1 MTQWGRG
8 NRPRFFNIQ
17 VLNRFQKTK
26 VKKMKDMTR
35 EDFLNCIRNQGNTC
49 DYTPQELDWLMCA
62 RLMAKEAGDVLK
74 SYFRR
79 HNLGIE
85 DKGNAFD
92 IVTEADKGSERLILH
107 HIHQRFPDHAIL
119 SEESGD
125 DHRTARYQWV
135 IDPLDGTVN
144 FSAGIATYCISI
156 GLKVDG
162 ETRMGYVYAPTLNEE
177 FYAIKGKG
185 AFGPRGQLH
194 AKNTTELQ
202 RAVISTGFPYD
213 KATNPDNN
221 LDRVARI
228 MPQIRGLRRL
238 GSAAMDLCYVA
249 AGWLDGYWELNL
261 KEWDACAGELIAQE
275 AGAVVKRYR
284 NDHGICILAACPG
297 IAQQLL
303 EMVE

>member
-1 MTQWGRG
+1 MENMTTTQFSQQESQW
-8 NRPRFFNIQ
+8 
-17 VLNRFQKTK
+17 LAS
-26 VKKMKDMTR
+26 
-35 EDFLNCIRNQGNTC
+35 
-49 DYTPQELDWLMCA
+49 A
-62 RLMAKEAGDVLK
+62 RQMGHEAGEVLK
-74 SYFRR
+74 GFFRR
-79 HNLGIE
+79 RDLNVE
-85 DKGNAFD
+85 DKGSAYD
-92 IVTEADKGSERLILH
+92 IVTEADKGSERLILDHLH
-107 HIHQRFPDHAIL
+107 HSFPDDAVL

-125 DHRTARYQWV
+125 DHRQARCQWV

-144 FSAGIATYCISI
+144 YSAGLATYCISI

-162 ETRMGYVYAPTLNEE
+162 ETRMGYVYAPTLDEE

-185 AFGPRGQLH
+185 AYGPYGPLR
-194 AKNTTELQ
+194 AKATTQLQ

-221 LDRVARI
+221 LDRFAQV
-228 MPQIRGLRRL
+228 MPRVRGIRRL

-261 KEWDACAGELIAQE
+261 KEWDACAGELIAIE

-297 IAQQLL
+297 IAPQLL
-303 EMVE
+303 NLVE

>member
-1 MTQWGRG
+1 MAI
-8 NRPRFFNIQ
+8 N
-17 VLNRFQKTK
+17 
-26 VKKMKDMTR
+26 
-35 EDFLNCIRNQGNTC
+35 DF
-49 DYTPQELDWLMCA
+49 TPQEHEWISCA
-62 RLMAKEAGDVLK
+62 RTMAQEAGRVLK
-74 SYFRR
+74 NYFRR
-79 HNLGIE
+79 RDLSIE
-85 DKGNAFD
+85 DKGSAFD
-92 IVTEADKGSERLILH
+92 IVTEADKASERIILDHLH
-107 HIHQRFPDHAIL
+107 HHFPDHAIL

-125 DHRTARYQWV
+125 DHRQARCQWV

-144 FSAGIATYCISI
+144 YSAGIATYCISI

-185 AFGPRGQLH
+185 AFGPYGQLQ
-194 AKNTTELQ
+194 AKATTELQ

-221 LDRVARI
+221 LDRFAQV
-228 MPQIRGLRRL
+228 MPRVRGIRRL

-261 KEWDACAGELIAQE
+261 KEWDACAGELIALE
-275 AGAVVKRYR
+275 AGAIVKRYR

-297 IAQQLL
+297 IAPQLL

>member
-1 MTQWGRG
+1 M
-8 NRPRFFNIQ
+8 
-17 VLNRFQKTK
+17 
-26 VKKMKDMTR
+26 MKDI
-35 EDFLNCIRNQGNTC
+35 EANLF
-49 DYTPQELDWLMCA
+49 TPQELDWLTCA
-62 RLMAKEAGDVLK
+62 QQMGQQAGEVLR

-79 HNLGIE
+79 RDLGIQ
-85 DKGNAFD
+85 DKGSAFD
-92 IVTEADKGSERLILH
+92 IVTEADKASERLILDT
-107 HIHQRFPDHAIL
+107 IHSHYPDHAIL

-125 DHRTARYQWV
+125 DHRNANHQWV

-144 FSAGIATYCISI
+144 YSAGIATYCISI

-162 ETRMGYVYAPTLNEE
+162 ETRMGYVYAPTLDEE

-185 AFGPRGQLH
+185 AYGPYGQLSV
-194 AKNTTELQ
+194 KDTTELQ

-213 KATNPDNN
+213 KAINPDNN
-221 LDRVARI
+221 LDRVALV
-228 MPQIRGLRRL
+228 MPRVRGIRRL

-275 AGAVVKRYR
+275 AGATVKRYR

-297 IAQQLL
+297 IAPELL
-303 EMVE
+303 NLVE

>member
-1 MTQWGRG
+1 MK
-8 NRPRFFNIQ
+8 NIATD
-17 VLNRFQKTK
+17 NF
-26 VKKMKDMTR
+26 
-35 EDFLNCIRNQGNTC
+35 
-49 DYTPQELDWLMCA
+49 TPLELDWLDSA
-62 RLMAKEAGDVLK
+62 RDMGHQAGKILR

-79 HNLGIE
+79 QDLNIM
-85 DKGNAFD
+85 DKGNAYD
-92 IVTEADKGSERLILH
+92 IVTEADKASERLILDYLH
-107 HIHQRFPDHAIL
+107 SRYPDHAIL

-125 DHRTARYQWV
+125 DHRHARCHWI

-144 FSAGIATYCISI
+144 YSAGLATYCISI
-156 GLKVDG
+156 GLMVAG
-162 ETRMGYVYAPTLNEE
+162 ETRMGYVYAPTLDEE

-185 AFGPRGQLH
+185 AYGPNGILQV
-194 AKNTTELQ
+194 KGTTDLQ
-202 RAVISTGFPYD
+202 RAVVSTGFPYD

-221 LDRVARI
+221 LDRVARV
-228 MPQIRGLRRL
+228 MPRVRGLRRL

-275 AGAVVKRYR
+275 AGATVTRYR

-303 EMVE
+303 EMVV

>member
-1 MTQWGRG
+1 MT
-8 NRPRFFNIQ
+8 
-17 VLNRFQKTK
+17 KT
-26 VKKMKDMTR
+26 
-35 EDFLNCIRNQGNTC
+35 DF
-49 DYTPQELDWLMCA
+49 TPIEQAWLTCA
-62 RLMAKEAGDVLK
+62 RQMGQEAGKALR

-79 HNLGIE
+79 RDLGIE
-85 DKGNAFD
+85 DKGSSFD
-92 IVTEADKGSERLILH
+92 IVTEADKASERIILDH
-107 HIHQRFPDHAIL
+107 LHRHFPDHAIL

-125 DHRTARYQWV
+125 DHRQAQCQWV

-144 FSAGIATYCISI
+144 YSAGLTTYCISI

-162 ETRMGYVYAPTLNEE
+162 ETKMGYVYAPSLDEE

-185 AFGPRGQLH
+185 AFGPYGKLQAKGTTQLD
-194 AKNTTELQ
+194 
-202 RAVISTGFPYD
+202 RAVVSTGFPYD

-221 LDRVARI
+221 LDRVARV
-228 MPQIRGLRRL
+228 MPRVRGLRRL

-275 AGAVVKRYR
+275 AGATVKRYR
-284 NDHGICILAACPG
+284 DDHGICILAACPG

>member
-1 MTQWGRG
+1 MK
-8 NRPRFFNIQ
+8 NIATD
-17 VLNRFQKTK
+17 NF
-26 VKKMKDMTR
+26 
-35 EDFLNCIRNQGNTC
+35 
-49 DYTPQELDWLMCA
+49 TPLELDWLDSA
-62 RLMAKEAGDVLK
+62 RDMGHQAGKILR

-79 HNLGIE
+79 QDLNIM
-85 DKGNAFD
+85 DKGNAYD
-92 IVTEADKGSERLILH
+92 IVTEADKASERLILDYLH
-107 HIHQRFPDHAIL
+107 SRYPDHAIL

-125 DHRTARYQWV
+125 DHRHARCQWI

-144 FSAGIATYCISI
+144 YSAGLATYCISI
-156 GLKVDG
+156 GLMVAG
-162 ETRMGYVYAPTLNEE
+162 ETRMGYVYAPTLDEE

-185 AFGPRGQLH
+185 AYGPNGILQV
-194 AKNTTELQ
+194 KGTTDLQ
-202 RAVISTGFPYD
+202 RAVVSTGFPYD

-221 LDRVARI
+221 LDRVARV
-228 MPQIRGLRRL
+228 MPHVRGLRRL

-275 AGAVVKRYR
+275 AGATVTRYR

-303 EMVE
+303 EMVV

>member
-1 MTQWGRG
+1 MTTTFSQQETQWLASARQMGR
-8 NRPRFFNIQ
+8 
-17 VLNRFQKTK
+17 
-26 VKKMKDMTR
+26 
-35 EDFLNCIRNQGNTC
+35 
-49 DYTPQELDWLMCA
+49 
-62 RLMAKEAGDVLK
+62 EAGEVLK
-74 SYFRR
+74 KHFRCR
-79 HNLGIE
+79 NLDIE

-92 IVTEADKGSERLILH
+92 IVTEADKGSERIILDF
-107 HIHQRFPDHAIL
+107 IHSHFPGHAIL

-125 DHRTARYQWV
+125 DHRQARFQWV

-144 FSAGIATYCISI
+144 YSAGIATHCISI

-162 ETRMGYVYAPTLNEE
+162 ETRFGYVYAPKLDEE
-177 FYAIKGKG
+177 FFAIKGKG
-185 AFGPRGQLH
+185 AYGPYGRLE
-194 AKNTTELQ
+194 AKGTTELQ

-221 LDRVARI
+221 LDRFAQV
-228 MPQIRGLRRL
+228 MPRVRGIRRL
-238 GSAAMDLCYVA
+238 GSAAMDLSYVA

-275 AGAVVKRYR
+275 AGAIVKRYR
-284 NDHGICILAACPG
+284 EDHGICILAACPG